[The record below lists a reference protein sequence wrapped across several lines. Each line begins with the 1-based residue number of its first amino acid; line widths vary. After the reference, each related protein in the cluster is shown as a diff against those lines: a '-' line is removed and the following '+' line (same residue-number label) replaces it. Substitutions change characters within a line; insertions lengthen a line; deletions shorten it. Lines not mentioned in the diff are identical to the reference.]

1 MIFFPSPAVSHFVPM
16 VSERAPSATA
26 NVTITDCLSSKSP
39 NVDNRISARLA
50 RLQCFSHMS
59 TKELLKRDEHGETVL
74 HRAVRDRDYDS
85 IKLLLEK
92 VPILRELAS
101 RRGETPAHLAV
112 AFGDFQVVELLLSG
126 RSKHV
131 KKTALTRDCNG
142 TSILTA
148 AVTRGNNEIALWL
161 LKHFGK
167 DLTSLPNIYGITP
180 LHVAASQGNLEY
192 IRRATK
198 CDPMSVDARDV
209 FGCTPSAYAVQGGFL
224 NVLEYLVET
233 ARAELGC
240 ISVKGQSLLHIASLC
255 GDEKIVQWILNRSG
269 THMTLLTTV
278 DNSNALHCA
287 AYCGSVPVLR
297 ILLEPWSRKKRRI
310 ILALKDSRGNTPLH
324 LATINEHTGAVLF
337 LLNSDADV
345 EAINACGFS
354 PQAIALRKGN
364 QDLATLIGE
373 YTGKNKTL
381 PSRPARSIDSQ
392 LLGTSVSSRCQ
403 SIPLSPMPRRASSP
417 QPTPRCSS
425 SEKTSTYTA
434 IDGTKRISQA
444 ENCTEN
450 ESSSLKEATDLAA
463 GGSFTDLMK
472 ELDDETWTGMGLSAV
487 EQIDKVLDEIELLGR

>member
-1 MIFFPSPAVSHFVPM
+1 MALVRLDADRSDQSVFV
-16 VSERAPSATA
+16 R
-26 NVTITDCLSSKSP
+26 
-39 NVDNRISARLA
+39 R
-50 RLQCFSHMS
+50 
-59 TKELLKRDEHGETVL
+59 
-74 HRAVRDRDYDS
+74 
-85 IKLLLEK
+85 LLLDK
-92 VPILRELAS
+92 APILRELAS

-112 AFGDFQVVELLLSG
+112 AFGEFQVVELLLSG

-142 TSILTA
+142 TSIMIA
-148 AVTRGNNEIALWL
+148 AVTSGNNEIALWL

-180 LHVAASQGNLEY
+180 LHVAASQ
-192 IRRATK
+192 
-198 CDPMSVDARDV
+198 
-209 FGCTPSAYAVQGGFL
+209 GCTPSAYAVQGGFL

-373 YTGKNKTL
+373 YTG
-381 PSRPARSIDSQ
+381 R
-392 LLGTSVSSRCQ
+392 
-403 SIPLSPMPRRASSP
+403 
-417 QPTPRCSS
+417 
-425 SEKTSTYTA
+425 

-444 ENCTEN
+444 ENCTKN
-450 ESSSLKEATDLAA
+450 ESSSLKEATDIAA

-472 ELDDETWTGMGLSAV
+472 DLDDETWTGMGLSAV
-487 EQIDKVLDEIELLGR
+487 EQIDRVLDEIELLGR